1 MICLFWGAWIWHH
14 AGAMNS
20 GDSLDDALARAR
32 AGDESSFLMLWTDL
46 NPRLLR
52 YLRVLGCDDA
62 DDVASES
69 WLQAVR
75 DLERFHGSMADEFRA
90 WLFTIARHRAVDDA
104 RSRVRLRDRL
114 IAPLMAAGQRKHEDT
129 SHSAED
135 EVLYGLST
143 RQAVA
148 LVKNLSK
155 DQAEVVALRVI
166 AGLDTE
172 AVAAM
177 LGKSPGSVRVTLHRG
192 LKALAKDPRVRALAG
207 VTQ

>member
-1 MICLFWGAWIWHH
+1 ME
-14 AGAMNS
+14 S
-20 GDSLDDALARAR
+20 GDTLETALARAR
-32 AGDESSFLMLWTDL
+32 AGDENGFLMLWTDL

-52 YLRVLGCDDA
+52 YLRVLGCDDV

-75 DLERFHGSMADEFRA
+75 DLGRFHGSSSDEFRA
-90 WLFTIARHRAVDDA
+90 WLFTIARHRAIDDA

-114 IAPLMAAGQRKHEDT
+114 LAPLMTAAQRDRPDAG
-129 SHSAED
+129 HSAED

-143 RQAVA
+143 QQAVA
-148 LVKNLSK
+148 LVKKLSK

-172 AVAAM
+172 AVALM
-177 LGKSPGSVRVTLHRG
+177 LGKSPGAVRVTLHRG
-192 LKALAKDPRVRALAG
+192 LKALAKDPHVRALAG
-207 VTQ
+207 VTP

>member
-1 MICLFWGAWIWHH
+1 ME
-14 AGAMNS
+14 S
-20 GDSLDDALARAR
+20 GDGLDEALARAR
-32 AGDESSFLMLWTDL
+32 AGDESGFLMLWTDL

-52 YLRVLGCDDA
+52 YLRVLGCDDI

-69 WLQAVR
+69 WLQAIR
-75 DLERFHGSMADEFRA
+75 DLERFRGNAVDEFRA
-90 WLFTIARHRAVDDA
+90 WLFTIARHRAIDNA

-114 IAPLMAAGQRKHEDT
+114 LGPLAAAGQREREDT

-135 EVLYGLST
+135 EVLYGLAT
-143 RQAVA
+143 AQAVA
-148 LVKNLSK
+148 LVKKLSK

-166 AGLDTE
+166 AGLDTD

-177 LGKSPGSVRVTLHRG
+177 LGKSPGAVRVTLHRG

-207 VTQ
+207 VTR